1 MKKIVLSLAIAAT
14 MTLASCGNKNADTA
28 TTTTPQEVAKDQG
41 QKYTVDTQN
50 SFTTWKVGHTGGAD
64 PRWGR
69 VSLSQGDIAI
79 DASGLN
85 AGNYTMD
92 MNTIVVNPASV
103 GDDPKKVTDLTN
115 HLKSADFFDVEK
127 YPTVTFSITSVK
139 DLPADT
145 PSNIEGANKLISG
158 NLTVLGKE
166 VNTTFPAKVTIADG
180 NATIEA
186 NFIANRTDWGIKFG
200 TKDDKGFDINPA
212 EWGISKDME
221 IGIFL
226 IANKDK

>member
-28 TTTTPQEVAKDQG
+28 TTTTPQEVAKEQG
-41 QKYTVDTQN
+41 QQYVVDTQN
-50 SFTTWKVGHTGGAD
+50 SFTTWKVGHKAGID

-69 VSLSQGDIAI
+69 VSLSQGNISI

-103 GDDPKKVTDLTN
+103 GDDQKKVTDLTN
-115 HLKSADFFDVEK
+115 HLKSADFFDVAQ

-139 DLPADT
+139 DLDANTPA
-145 PSNIEGANKLISG
+145 NIEGANKLISG
-158 NLTVLGKE
+158 NLTILGNQ
-166 VNTTFPAKVTIADG
+166 VNTTFPAKVTITEE

-200 TKDDKGFDINPA
+200 TKDDKGIDLNPA
-212 EWGISKDME
+212 EWGISQDME

-226 IANKDK
+226 IANKAK